1 VSAQECAASA
11 SSDADPVTTA
21 AIDFAT
27 PTRTLAPKAIHTVL
41 ALADTPE
48 RDTRESE
55 ARRSDSPTRGSSSA
69 AGLTAEVSRTTSAG
83 RTRSRPPAHRAVIDE
98 CERLGL
104 ERAGPRWEIYGHVNE
119 PGDEEVEIDYLV
131 R

>member
-1 VSAQECAASA
+1 
-11 SSDADPVTTA
+11 
-21 AIDFAT
+21 
-27 PTRTLAPKAIHTVL
+27 
-41 ALADTPE
+41 
-48 RDTRESE
+48 
-55 ARRSDSPTRGSSSA
+55 
-69 AGLTAEVSRTTSAG
+69 
-83 RTRSRPPAHRAVIDE
+83 VIDE